1 MKSNAWMIEL
11 HGEIAAYDAI
21 IAELENRI
29 RALLPKH
36 PKLLLMKD
44 ARGLLSIPEFRHEDL
59 RASEQQVHEAFFRL
73 KQKKGSR

>member
-1 MKSNAWMIEL
+1 MKSNEWMIEL
-11 HGEIAAYDAI
+11 HGKIAAYDAV

-44 ARGLLSIPEFRHEDL
+44 ARGLLGIPEFRHEDL
-59 RASEQQVHEAFFRL
+59 RASWQQVYEAFWRI
-73 KQKKGSR
+73 KQKIEM